1 VPTTVPS
8 QQARRYLAAG
18 AQILVVA
25 AAYYVAAKIGLRL
38 AVVRDQV
45 TPLWPPTGIAL
56 ACLLL
61 RGTGCWPGIA
71 LGAFLANVWMGPTFL
86 GVLAITAGD
95 TLAPVC
101 ACLLLNRAGFR
112 PALER
117 LRDVLALIALAA
129 FTGMLVSSTVGTGT
143 LVLTGALPAR
153 DFWSTWS
160 VWWTGDAMGVL
171 VVAPVLFLAVTR
183 EWRWRLPLTRWLEA
197 AALLVGIAAVTLIV
211 TRSPVNLLFLIFPLL
226 IWAAVRFQQAGA
238 APANL
243 VVSVA
248 VVLAAA
254 GGQGPFAGLDILPTM
269 ITLQLFNGSAA
280 LTALLLAAITTE
292 RNEAQRSVQRAASQ
306 MADAVQMLEPYR
318 LLHDGLFQQVFTER
332 DGQHAAARRPA
343 ATPPEAS
350 HPGEPR

>member
-1 VPTTVPS
+1 MTDPS

-18 AQILVVA
+18 VQILVVA
-25 AAYYVAAKIGLRL
+25 AAYYVAARIGLRL

-61 RGTGCWPGIA
+61 RGIGCWPGIA
-71 LGAFLANVWMGPTFL
+71 IGAFLVNIAMGPSFL

-101 ACLLLNRAGFR
+101 ACLLLARAGFR
-112 PALER
+112 PALKR
-117 LRDVLALIALAA
+117 LRDVLALIFLAA
-129 FTGMLVSSTVGTGT
+129 FAGMLISSTVGAGT
-143 LVLTGALPAR
+143 LVLSGALPAR

-171 VVAPVLFLAVTR
+171 VVAPVLFVAVTR
-183 EWRWRLPLTRWLEA
+183 SWHWRIPLARWLEA
-197 AALLVGIAAVTLIV
+197 VALLLGVVVVVLVA
-211 TRSPVNLLFLIFPLL
+211 TRSSASLLFLIFPLL
-226 IWAAVRFQQAGA
+226 IWAAVRFEQAGA

-254 GGQGPFAGLDILPTM
+254 AGQGPFADLELLPTM

-292 RNEAQRSVQRAASQ
+292 RNEAQRSVQRAAAQ

-318 LLHDGLFQQVFTER
+318 LLHDGLFQQVFSER
-332 DGQHAAARRPA
+332 DGYRAPRKPATAPPDASRQGEAR
-343 ATPPEAS
+343 
-350 HPGEPR
+350 

>member
-1 VPTTVPS
+1 MAVPS
-8 QQARRYLAAG
+8 DQARRYLAAG
-18 AQILVVA
+18 VQILIVA

-61 RGTGCWPGIA
+61 RGIGCWPGIA
-71 LGAFLANVWMGPTFL
+71 LGAFLANVAMGPSVL

-101 ACLLLNRAGFR
+101 AALLLTRAGFR
-112 PALER
+112 PTLQR

-129 FTGMLVSSTVGTGT
+129 FAGMLISSTVGTST
-143 LVLTGALPAR
+143 LVLTGALPAHA
-153 DFWSTWS
+153 FWSTWS

-171 VVAPVLFLAVTR
+171 VVAPVLFVAVTR
-183 EWRWRLPLTRWLEA
+183 EWRWRVPVTRWLEA
-197 AALLVGIAAVTLIV
+197 GALLVGIVAVTVLV
-211 TRSPVNLLFLIFPLL
+211 TRSSANLLFLIFPVL

-254 GGQGPFAGLDILPTM
+254 EGQGPFAGEDVLPTM
-269 ITLQLFNGSAA
+269 IILQLFNGSVA

-292 RNEAQRSVQRAASQ
+292 RNEAQRSVQRAAAQ
-306 MADAVQMLEPYR
+306 MADAVRMLEPYR
-318 LLHDGLFQQVFTER
+318 LLHDGLFQQVFSER
-332 DGQHAAARRPA
+332 GAAATLRDAPA
-343 ATPPEAS
+343 AADGPPD
-350 HPGEPR
+350 RT